1 MYYITHFSNFIKTI
15 LVILFTILF
24 VNFGTNIKICTKIVR
39 YLMQVKYLNNNI
51 KWDDLQQL
59 LYYFILYY
67 FCNKYFIILFPI
79 RQKDDAK
86 LFNLFKLHA

>member
-39 YLMQVKYLNNNI
+39 YLMQVTYLAETR
-51 KWDDLQQL
+51 KV
-59 LYYFILYY
+59 
-67 FCNKYFIILFPI
+67 
-79 RQKDDAK
+79 
-86 LFNLFKLHA
+86 FK